1 MNTDSGYGRNQTNK
15 RQPPKLSPDRP
26 YWAPLL
32 IVQKRNIVTATV
44 FVELPLELVASP
56 ASVSSVPATVF
67 VVFYEQRGLN
77 NHITLG
83 IKTNKA

>member
-1 MNTDSGYGRNQTNK
+1 MNTKSDYGQNQTNK

-26 YWAPLL
+26 YWSPLL

-56 ASVSSVPATVF
+56 ASDSTVPATVF
-67 VVFYEQRGLN
+67 VVFYEPRGLRN
-77 NHITLG
+77 LNTLG
-83 IKTNKA
+83 SKTIKV